1 MLNPHAK
8 PFYFY
13 SAETCLLPLHPSPFV
28 YPSPEGEDQVC
39 EEDSQSDIMRLDLDT
54 LTIILG
60 MLSPTDIANMALSCK
75 EMDGMIE
82 GAPKISAVAEFYRSE
97 NERIYGVSTNLVS
110 TLFAASY
117 ISDVSLADDVMAE
130 LVKGKRLTDMDV
142 PFLIREMSRY
152 SDKRV
157 LRVVGVLRHVPGFSL
172 CMKAS
177 HSSCSSPLHCACS
190 NLLPGTVEVFLQIP
204 ETDVNIIVRNSIM
217 SAPILH
223 WILVKW
229 YIDDMKEDARKK
241 RILLAILK
249 RTDLDISRSWKM
261 KMLNGSYKAMEIA
274 WDRTIRDEKGDLD
287 AKDDLIAVLL
297 DI

>member
-1 MLNPHAK
+1 
-8 PFYFY
+8 
-13 SAETCLLPLHPSPFV
+13 
-28 YPSPEGEDQVC
+28 
-39 EEDSQSDIMRLDLDT
+39 
-54 LTIILG
+54 
-60 MLSPTDIANMALSCK
+60 
-75 EMDGMIE
+75 
-82 GAPKISAVAEFYRSE
+82 
-97 NERIYGVSTNLVS
+97 
-110 TLFAASY
+110 
-117 ISDVSLADDVMAE
+117 
-130 LVKGKRLTDMDV
+130 
-142 PFLIREMSRY
+142 
-152 SDKRV
+152 
-157 LRVVGVLRHVPGFSL
+157 
-172 CMKAS
+172 
-177 HSSCSSPLHCACS
+177 
-190 NLLPGTVEVFLQIP
+190 
-204 ETDVNIIVRNSIM
+204 M